1 MHNSC
6 RQYEVKYLTHQTNP
20 WSFDDPSWLL
30 TNIKFCYER
39 HTNRNRYTKEKN
51 LQHLEKYTT
60 SNDAQKDRKVQWIE
74 VGFVAILLKKQN
86 LKHSPNVRNKNN
98 LDEIHNRNDKHHII
112 YTDFYRLCNL
122 SNFTEKKMTR
132 AKNV

>member
-1 MHNSC
+1 MRDIPTETDIQKKKIYNIW
-6 RQYEVKYLTHQTNP
+6 RNTLVMTH
-20 WSFDDPSWLL
+20 
-30 TNIKFCYER
+30 IR
-39 HTNRNRYTKEKN
+39 IEKCN
-51 LQHLEKYTT
+51 G
-60 SNDAQKDRKVQWIE
+60 QKV
-74 VGFVAILLKKQN
+74 VFVAILLKKQN

-132 AKNV
+132 TKNV